1 MDRAKHL
8 KAQSDLAMNTIQPS
22 FGMMR
27 LAVLVAV
34 YSLSTFSAY
43 AQGAPNPFEDL
54 SKGADEPIKIS
65 ADTTVADFNQQT
77 ATYQGNVIV
86 EQGEMKLRSDEL
98 KIFAKNGT
106 ISRIEANGNVVLAS
120 PSGSAKSTSAV
131 YEVGPRMV
139 KLTGGVVLTHDDNVM
154 RGSELQVK
162 LASGEARLIAAPGPG
177 GKPGRVQGLFSA
189 AKLRKSIDPQ
199 KTPEANPKPPA
210 SNP

>member
-1 MDRAKHL
+1 MTGSLNAL
-8 KAQSDLAMNTIQPS
+8 AAAALFFLGAITAQ
-22 FGMMR
+22 
-27 LAVLVAV
+27 
-34 YSLSTFSAY
+34 
-43 AQGAPNPFEDL
+43 AQNAPNPFEDL
-54 SKGADEPIKIS
+54 AKGADEEIKIS
-65 ADTTVADFNQQT
+65 ADTTVADFNQET
-77 ATYQGNVIV
+77 ATYKGNVVV

-98 KIFAKNGT
+98 KIFAKGGT

-120 PSGSAKSTSAV
+120 PSGSAKSANAV
-131 YEVGPRMV
+131 YDVGPRMV

-189 AKLRKSIDPQ
+189 AKLRQSQQPQ
-199 KTPEANPKPPA
+199 SSPQPQPTPPP

>member
-1 MDRAKHL
+1 MK
-8 KAQSDLAMNTIQPS
+8 
-22 FGMMR
+22 R
-27 LAVLVAV
+27 LAVLIALL
-34 YSLSTFSAY
+34 SLSSFSAL
-43 AQGAPNPFEDL
+43 AQNAPNPFEGL
-54 SKGADEPIKIS
+54 SKGADEEIKVS

-77 ATYQGNVIV
+77 ATYKGNVVV

-120 PSGSAKSTSAV
+120 PTGSAKSASAV
-131 YEVGPRMV
+131 YDVGPRLV
-139 KLTGGVVLTHDDNVM
+139 KLTGGVVLTNQDNVM

-189 AKLRKSIDPQ
+189 AKLKQTTEKSS
-199 KTPEANPKPPA
+199 TPNPTPNPPA